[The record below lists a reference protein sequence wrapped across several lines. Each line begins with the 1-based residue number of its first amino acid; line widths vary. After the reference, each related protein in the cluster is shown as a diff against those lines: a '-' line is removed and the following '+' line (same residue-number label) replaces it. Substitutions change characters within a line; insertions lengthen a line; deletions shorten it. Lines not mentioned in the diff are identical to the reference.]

1 MRLIPLLMKKNRRGR
16 CLVSMLTIMALI
28 VSSFVLPVHTLKSG
42 AAESTSSCGLS
53 NPTISNDVTTWDCIY
68 FGNYWQNDT
77 NGDGKAD
84 QNDKKQPIKWRVLS
98 VNGNDAFLLA
108 DQNLDAEQPY
118 NEERAD
124 VTWATCTLR
133 TWLNDTFLNTAF
145 TSAEQA
151 VIKNT
156 TVVNEDNPDYGTEGG
171 ENTADKVYLLSIAEA
186 SNTAYGFNGEFRTSS
201 ETRVAT
207 NTAYVA
213 GKEGMHAV
221 GFANWWWLRSP
232 GALSDGVSYIGNSG
246 EGGSAGWGVSVDY
259 IAVRPA
265 LHLNL
270 SSSSLWRYA
279 GKVSSDGSVDL
290 PTPSPTN
297 TPTPVYS
304 FRRGIDNNSFCHN
317 NGNDSNW
324 YCPYNA
330 KYETDTKYLKSI
342 SSGIYEYLSLL
353 NKSRSKWDG
362 SCYGISMGMTL
373 NKGNKVNLD
382 AFNAKSF
389 YQLQPY
395 SNELAR
401 KYLNFL
407 YLSQFS
413 SKYGGL
419 SLTAETTRK
428 DGSGSCTKS
437 EFLQK
442 FVKEVQK
449 WQVKGIPVMLL
460 YHSQTSGHAIIA
472 TSVYENSDNYEVFLY
487 DMNSVGSKDES
498 PRGEFSTMTVEK
510 DFSDFSYKDATEDEW
525 DENYQE
531 LRYFNTE
538 KVLNGPYSNAETK
551 KKANAKTSEIS
562 GEDNGNTLIIS
573 DGIKVTD
580 KSGDTLEFEDSKM
593 TGSINVIDYI
603 PIYGSV
609 FGNEEKNLQYLAEIP
624 GSDSYTVEPEQ
635 DNTDI
640 TLYGENSFVAVNGQ
654 NIERITTSENTT
666 EVEGD
671 KADYS
676 ISVPA
681 EENNCNLY
689 QVKLTSDNAVYS
701 YSNGELYITSNDGMS
716 NISVNACRD
725 TDYAG
730 EQEVS
735 ITANEIKITPV
746 KAENDK
752 VNIVASNKDGK
763 SEQLEITL
771 KSTQQEEKAN
781 STPVPTPT
789 PTTTKSQNSNV
800 GKDNTSSTAGQKILR
815 IPQVKGLKILS
826 QSKKDKKSKTC
837 KVTLSWKKV
846 TGAKGYQLQYA
857 LNKKFK
863 KKKSVQTKKTKYTIK
878 KLKKKKTYY
887 IRVRAYKMNGR
898 KKVYGKWSTVKKVKI
913 KK

>member
-1 MRLIPLLMKKNRRGR
+1 MRLVPLLMKKNRCGK
-16 CLVSMLTIMALI
+16 CLVSMLTIMALV
-28 VSSFVLPVHTLKSG
+28 VSSFVLPVHTMKSG
-42 AAESTSSCGLS
+42 AAENTSSYGLS
-53 NPTISNDVTTWDCIY
+53 NPTISNGVTTWDCIY
-68 FGNYWQNDT
+68 FGNYYQSNSST
-77 NGDGKAD
+77 KE
-84 QNDKKQPIKWRVLS
+84 PIKWRVLS

-108 DQNLDAEQPY
+108 DQNLDAKPY
-118 NEERAD
+118 NEEYTD

-151 VIKNT
+151 AIKNT
-156 TVVNEDNPDYGTEGG
+156 TVVNDDNPYYDTEGG
-171 ENTADKVYLLSIAEA
+171 VNTTDKVYLLSIAEA
-186 SNTAYGFNGEFRTSS
+186 CSNTDYGFNGAFRTKS
-201 ETRVAT
+201 ETKEAK
-207 NTAYVA
+207 NTAYA
-213 GKEGMHAV
+213 KECGAWTFTSTEYT
-221 GFANWWWLRSP
+221 GYEGNGRWWLRSP
-232 GALSDGVSYIGNSG
+232 GDDSLDASI
-246 EGGSAGWGVSVDY
+246 VDY
-259 IAVRPA
+259 DGFDLLSGSIVSHDDYAVRPA

-297 TPTPVYS
+297 TPAPVYS

-342 SSGIYEYLSLL
+342 SSGFYEYLSLL
-353 NKSRSKWDG
+353 NKSRSKWNG

-419 SLTAETTRK
+419 SLTAETTRT

-449 WQVKGIPVMLL
+449 WQAKGVPVMLL

-498 PRGEFSTMTVEK
+498 PRGEFSTMIVEK

-525 DENYQE
+525 EENYQE

-538 KVLNGPYSNAETK
+538 QVLNGPYSNAETK

-562 GEDNGNTLIIS
+562 GEDNGNTLIVS

-609 FGNEEKNLQYLAEIP
+609 FGNEEKNLQYLAQIP
-624 GSDSYTVEPEQ
+624 ESDSYTVEPEQ

-676 ISVPA
+676 ISIPA

-815 IPQVKGLKILS
+815 IPQVKGLKIVS
-826 QSKKDKKSKTC
+826 QSKKVKKSKTC